1 MRLRPHSHCRSR
13 IACQKGQKRKA
24 EWMARGG
31 RRVYS
36 CVFEDRTWS
45 CDCFEIPFSNDRTTQ
60 LNPTDLFESLLTT
73 TLENGPGAA
82 ALLLA
87 DEMRREE
94 KYPELFEALKMLH
107 RIELGLPAVHTEIS
121 SANTNTDLAEIS
133 PELQD
138 QLDKKLLGACAEVGT
153 ALMRK
158 GNLQEGWMYMRAVG
172 DRAAAADAMSK
183 VPVTQDNLDT
193 VLGLLVHEAIDI
205 ARGTKLSLEMRGTC
219 NTITMLDT
227 VVSMRGRSDQQ
238 AAVGTLVE
246 HVHAELLS
254 SLKADI
260 VRREKCDAS
269 SPVHSTN
276 SLEELL
282 SLRPTLLRDGTYHL
296 DTTHLASTVRFAR
309 ILDNETQLRLAV
321 DLAQYGR
328 QLHSQYHYPS
338 EEPFADLYP
347 MSLGLFRALFGEH
360 VEAALKMFLQKA
372 ESLDPQE
379 HGTVAIETYADLL
392 TRVGR
397 PAEAMQFL
405 IKKMP
410 RGMRPFGIAPSLLE
424 LAEASKDFQPMLS
437 LAKERRDLV
446 GYAAALLQSVTV
458 RKALP
463 GMDAVPE
470 NA

>member
-1 MRLRPHSHCRSR
+1 MISKL
-13 IACQKGQKRKA
+13 K
-24 EWMARGG
+24 
-31 RRVYS
+31 
-36 CVFEDRTWS
+36 
-45 CDCFEIPFSNDRTTQ
+45 
-60 LNPTDLFESLLTT
+60 PTDLFETLLTT
-73 TLENGPGAA
+73 TFQSGPAA
-82 ALLLA
+82 AASLLA

-107 RIELGLPAVHTEIS
+107 RIELGLPAVHTELS
-121 SANTNTDLAEIS
+121 GSHASTQEESIS

-138 QLDKKLLGACAEVGT
+138 QLDKKLLGACTEVGT
-153 ALMRK
+153 ALMRQGK
-158 GNLQEGWMYMRAVG
+158 LQEGWMYLRAVG
-172 DRAAAADAMSK
+172 DRQATADAMRN
-183 VPVTQDNLDT
+183 VPVNQDNLDT
-193 VLGLLVHEAIDI
+193 VLGLLVHEAIDV

-219 NTITMLDT
+219 NTITMMDS
-227 VVSMRGRSDQQ
+227 VVSMRGRVDQQ

-260 VRREKCDAS
+260 VSREKCDAS
-269 SPVHSTN
+269 SAVHSST
-276 SLEELL
+276 SLEALL
-282 SLRPTLLRDGTYHL
+282 STRPTLLRDGTYHL

-309 ILDNETQLRLAV
+309 ILDNQHQLRLSA
-321 DLAQYGR
+321 DMAQYGR
-328 QLHSQYHYPS
+328 QLHSQYQYPS

-347 MSLGLFRALFGEH
+347 MSLAMFRALLGEH
-360 VEAALKMFLQKA
+360 VDEALKLFLQKA

-424 LAEASKDFQPMLS
+424 LAVASNDFQPMLNQ
-437 LAKERRDLV
+437 AKERRDVV

-458 RKALP
+458 LEEKSAP
-463 GMDAVPE
+463 PV
-470 NA
+470 

>member
-1 MRLRPHSHCRSR
+1 L
-13 IACQKGQKRKA
+13 K
-24 EWMARGG
+24 
-31 RRVYS
+31 
-36 CVFEDRTWS
+36 
-45 CDCFEIPFSNDRTTQ
+45 
-60 LNPTDLFESLLTT
+60 PTDLFESLQKTT
-73 TLENGPGAA
+73 SENGPGAA
-82 ALLLA
+82 ARFLA

-94 KYPELFEALKMLH
+94 KFPELFEALKMVH
-107 RIELGLPAVHTEIS
+107 RIELGLPAVHTEAS
-121 SANTNTDLAEIS
+121 SANTDSEPDAIS
-133 PELQD
+133 PDVQD
-138 QLDKKLLGACAEVGT
+138 ELDKKLLSACAEVGT

-172 DRAAAADAMSK
+172 DRAATAEAMSK

-227 VVSMRGRSDQQ
+227 VVSMRGRTDQQ

-246 HVHAELLS
+246 HVHTELLS

-260 VRREKCDAS
+260 IRRENCDAT
-269 SPVHSTN
+269 SPVHSAT
-276 SLEELL
+276 SLEGLL
-282 SLRPTLLRDGTYHL
+282 STRPALLRDGTYHL

-309 ILDNETQLRLAV
+309 ILDNVNHLRLAV

-328 QLHSQYHYPS
+328 QLHSQYQYPS

-347 MSLGLFRALFGEH
+347 MSLGMFRALLGEH

-392 TRVGR
+392 TRVGK
-397 PAEAMQFL
+397 PAEAMHFL

-424 LAEASKDFQPMLS
+424 LAVASNDFQPMLN
-437 LAKERRDLV
+437 LARERGDLV

-458 RKALP
+458 SNNSLRAADQA
-463 GMDAVPE
+463 G
-470 NA
+470 